1 MKRIGLWA
9 LIGAAITCFWTLAM
23 MLAGPGHHI
32 SDWTILAITIP
43 ASVVLPRSRP
53 FTYYEVMLVN
63 AAIYG
68 LIGLALEPLIRLR
81 HRLPVKP
88 LPTR

>member
-1 MKRIGLWA
+1 MQRICLWI
-9 LIGAAITCFWTLAM
+9 LIGATITCFWTLVM
-23 MLAGPGHHI
+23 VVAGPHHNI
-32 SDWTILAITIP
+32 SHWTILAVTIP